1 MKVGV
6 LVMDEDLT
14 AGCHV
19 ARAADAAG
27 VHSLWT
33 IDYYNRNSLVRAA
46 TFAAVT
52 ESAVVGTS
60 VTPLFARSALATAT
74 AAADVQAVAGGRFAL
89 GVGSS
94 TRRMNSD
101 WYGFDLA
108 HPAPRM
114 SERIGLVRALLE
126 HGGGPFSFE
135 GRWESVSFAHLDHA
149 VKTLPVPI
157 YAAGVGE
164 GMLDVAGR
172 TADGFV
178 GHPIASAA
186 YLKTVARP
194 RVIEAARR
202 AARAEPPRFLTQVIA
217 SVDEDRAVARRR
229 AAAQVGFYATVKG
242 YDPLFPGDPRHAER
256 DEIRRAFRAGDA
268 RAVAAAAD
276 GLVDERAVFG
286 TVTEVAEQLRR
297 YEPVADVV
305 QLYSPHFGV
314 SPDEIA
320 ANERSLIEVA
330 ACWNS

>member
-14 AGCHV
+14 AGCQI

-46 TFAAVT
+46 TFAAIT
-52 ESAVVGTS
+52 SSAIVGTS
-60 VTPLFARSALATAT
+60 ITPLFARSALATAT
-74 AAADVQAVAGGRFAL
+74 AAADIQAVAGGRFVL

-101 WYGFDLA
+101 WYDVDLQ

-114 SERIGLVRALLE
+114 SERIELVRALVE
-126 HGGGPFSFE
+126 HGGGPFSFS
-135 GRWESVSFAHLDHA
+135 GRWDNLTLAHLDHS
-149 VKTLPVPI
+149 VKSPPVPM

-164 GMLDVAGR
+164 RMLEVAGR
-172 TADGFV
+172 AADGFV
-178 GHPIASAA
+178 GHPIASAE
-186 YLKTVARP
+186 YLGTVARP
-194 RVIEAARR
+194 RVLA
-202 AARAEPPRFLTQVIA
+202 AARAAGRTETPLFLTQVVA

-256 DEIRRAFRAGDA
+256 AEIRTAFRAGDPG
-268 RAVAAAAD
+268 AVAAAAD

-286 TVTEVAEQLRR
+286 TVAEVAEQLRR
-297 YEPVADVV
+297 YADVADVV

-314 SPDEIA
+314 GPDEIT
-320 ANERSLIEVA
+320 ANERLLIEVA
-330 ACWNS
+330 ACWNN

>member
-14 AGCHV
+14 TGCQV

-52 ESAVVGTS
+52 ESAVIGTS
-60 VTPLFARSALATAT
+60 ITPLFARSALATAT
-74 AAADVQAVAGGRFAL
+74 AAADIQNVADGRFVL

-101 WYGFDLA
+101 WYDFDLE
-108 HPAPRM
+108 HPAPRT
-114 SERIGLVRALLE
+114 SERIELVRALIA
-126 HGGGPFSFE
+126 HDGGPFAFDGTWDTLSL
-135 GRWESVSFAHLDHA
+135 AHLDHA
-149 VKTLPVPI
+149 VKTPPVPI

-164 GMLDVAGR
+164 RMLEVAGR
-172 TADGFV
+172 SADGFV

-186 YLKTVARP
+186 YLRDVARP
-194 RVIEAARR
+194 RVFD
-202 AARAEPPRFLTQVIA
+202 AARAAGRAAPPRVLTQVVA
-217 SVDEDRAVARRR
+217 SVDDDRGTARAR

-256 DEIRRAFRAGDA
+256 HEIRQAFKAGDA

-286 TVTEVAEQLRR
+286 TVAEVAEQLRR
-297 YEPVADVV
+297 YEAVADVV

-314 SPDEIA
+314 SPEEIT
-320 ANERSLIEVA
+320 ANERNLVEVA
-330 ACWNS
+330 ACWNN